1 VRSLILVLAVLGGGG
16 HGGGGGFH
24 GRDRFYRF
32 YRLGFFGD
40 FGFVGPVVGFGF
52 GPFFWDPFW
61 LPAPYPAYPLRSTA
75 CDPAGDQRVRAAGG
89 LTRDNVL
96 VLLCREQW
104 VLPIH
109 TAVPQ
114 PAGDRS
120 RRPQRA
126 NGTDERRNP
135 ISISVRPEGRVTP
148 GG

>member
-75 CDPAGDQRVRAAGG
+75 CDPAGAQRVRAAGG

-109 TAVPQ
+109 TAVP
-114 PAGDRS
+114 S
-120 RRPQRA
+120 RLATGPDDP
-126 NGTDERRNP
+126 NGLMAP
-135 ISISVRPEGRVTP
+135 MKEGIP
-148 GG
+148 SQ